1 MSHQSQ
7 LDFVASLK
15 LKYPEYFDGRKVL
28 EIGSLDINGSIRQFF
43 TDCDYV
49 GVDIGPGA
57 GVDVVAH
64 GEDLVYPSSYFDAV
78 VSCECFEHNPE
89 WLKTFENMVRMAK
102 GLVFFTCATTGRP
115 EHGTTRTSPAD
126 APYCGDYYRNLVVG
140 DFMNSP
146 WLAKF
151 EKYQFSYN
159 ENPADL
165 YFYGICKQS

>member
-15 LKYPEYFDGRKVL
+15 LKYPEYFYGKKVL

-57 GVDVVAH
+57 GVDVVAR
-64 GEDLVYPSSYFDAV
+64 GEDLVYPSSYFDV
-78 VSCECFEHNPE
+78 VASCECFEHNPE
-89 WLKTFENMVRMAK
+89 WLKTFENMVRMAR
-102 GLVFFTCATTGRP
+102 GLVFFTCATIGRP

-126 APYCGDYYRNLVVG
+126 APYCGDYYRNLVAE
-140 DFMNSP
+140 DFINSP
-146 WLAKF
+146 FLAKF
-151 EKYQFSYN
+151 EKYQFSSN
-159 ENPADL
+159 ASPADL